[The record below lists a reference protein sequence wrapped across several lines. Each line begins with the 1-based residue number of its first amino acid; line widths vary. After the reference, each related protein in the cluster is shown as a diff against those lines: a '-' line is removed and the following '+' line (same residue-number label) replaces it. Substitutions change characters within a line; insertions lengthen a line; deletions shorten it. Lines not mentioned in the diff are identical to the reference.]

1 MNTQNFKENGNQK
14 FPLTTE
20 ALDFIQEQIKL
31 VYGLTSL
38 AGQFIIICEPT
49 SGKDGLVIV
58 DGELLPLKG
67 TKSDFSRIVVSQV
80 DERVAI
86 GDGSFEGIVRSTRV
100 ATYSIPM
107 RGTTG
112 GEVGDIGDI
121 VIRPR
126 AAAAAKEYALSKFTV
141 LKNMQTLMSE
151 LDEAKKHLMPKGT
164 IIDWYGEVDC
174 DHIPDGFVPCGG
186 FFAGSASN
194 FAPGGAGIVEQNKWK
209 TKYHNIEITSVG
221 HDGGIVGLIISAC
234 NGLAIPDLT
243 DRFIVQAGME
253 YRKGATGGAKQVILT
268 AQQSGLPDSL
278 VSAVS
283 KTTDSEHTGVKTQ
296 GTFSYVDGVS
306 STTKYSHGANAAHE
320 NRPPY
325 FALYKLMKV
334 I

>member
-31 VYGLTSL
+31 VYGLTNL

-67 TKSDFSRIVVSQV
+67 TKKALSKIVVSQV
-80 DERVAI
+80 DERIAL

-100 ATYSIPM
+100 ASYSGSV
-107 RGTTG
+107 RGTIG
-112 GEVGDIGDI
+112 GGVGDIGDI
-121 VIRPR
+121 AIRPR
-126 AAAAAKEYALSKFTV
+126 ATLASTEYALSKFTV

-194 FAPGGAGIVEQNKWK
+194 FAPNGAGVVEQNKWK
-209 TKYHNIEITSVG
+209 AKYPSIKISSKSVN
-221 HDGGIVGLIISAC
+221 GIVGVIITEC
-234 NGLAIPDLT
+234 NGLTIPDLT
-243 DRFIVQAGME
+243 DRFVVQAGM
-253 YRKGATGGAKQVILT
+253 
-268 AQQSGLPDSL
+268 
-278 VSAVS
+278 
-283 KTTDSEHTGVKTQ
+283 
-296 GTFSYVDGVS
+296 SYVKGDIGGENRHTLTVS
-306 STTKYSHGANAAHE
+306 EMPSHNHGYSSYPIVTDKISNQGENEKERIYRGDSTTKYTNYSGGGYAHE

-325 FALYKLMKV
+325 FALYKLIKV

>member
-80 DERVAI
+80 DERVAL

-107 RGTTG
+107 RTMG

-151 LDEAKKHLMPKGT
+151 LDEAKKHLLPKGT

-174 DHIPDGFVPCGG
+174 DHVPDGFVPCGG

-194 FAPGGAGIVEQNKWK
+194 FAPDGAGVKEQNKWK
-209 TKYHNIEITSVG
+209 AKYPNIKISSKSVNGSVVGVIITE
-221 HDGGIVGLIISAC
+221 C
-234 NGLAIPDLT
+234 NGLTIPDLT
-243 DRFIVQAGME
+243 DRFVVNAGLS
-253 YRKGATGGAKQVILT
+253 YAKGATGGANSVTLT
-268 AQQSGLPDSL
+268 SSQSGLPNSL
-278 VSAVS
+278 LESVS
-283 KTTDSEHTGVKTQ
+283 KSTGKAYSGTSASQHDCVTGITTSSISAHNASDS
-296 GTFSYVDGVS
+296 
-306 STTKYSHGANAAHE
+306 HE